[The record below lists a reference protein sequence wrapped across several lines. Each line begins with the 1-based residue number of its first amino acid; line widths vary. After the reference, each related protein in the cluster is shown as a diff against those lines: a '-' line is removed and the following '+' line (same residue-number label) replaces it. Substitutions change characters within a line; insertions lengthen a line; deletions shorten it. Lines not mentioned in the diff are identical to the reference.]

1 MMELSVEVRSVARR
15 VERLERRAIRI
26 ANWLLD
32 LIFPPTCGHCGRVD
46 FRFCPGCLRELEQ
59 VAVAGFSRA
68 QDVGPELDAITAT
81 GKHQAI
87 LQNAVQAFKYDG
99 ARDLAKP
106 LAKRLATA
114 LRRTNWQF
122 DVIVPVPLFADREAE
137 RGYNQATLLSQQMVA
152 AAGVRSRPECLRRV
166 RKTDQQALL
175 SQADRRE
182 NVRQAFVASEDVS
195 GLSILL
201 VDDVITTG
209 STLLECAIA
218 LRVKGAVAVYAI
230 AVSHA

>member
-1 MMELSVEVRSVARR
+1 MELSVDARSVASRM
-15 VERLERRAIRI
+15 ERLERGATRA

-46 FRFCPGCLRELEQ
+46 FRFCPGCLRALEQ
-59 VAVAGFSRA
+59 LAVTVSTRA
-68 QDVGPELDAITAT
+68 RDAAPELDAMTAT

-87 LQNAVQAFKYDG
+87 LQHAVQAFKYDG

-106 LAKRLATA
+106 LAMRLVTA
-114 LRRTNWQF
+114 LRQTSWQF
-122 DVIVPVPLFADREAE
+122 DAIVPVPLFADREAE
-137 RGYNQATLLSQQMVA
+137 RGYNQSTLLSQQMVA
-152 AAGVRSRPECLRRV
+152 ATGVRSRLECLRRV
-166 RKTDQQALL
+166 RNTDQQALL

-182 NVRQAFVASEDVS
+182 NVRDAFVASEDVS